1 MQNNNPLAN
10 LRFAPEQI
18 QYQLQDPRT
27 RQIMTSV
34 MDSEQA
40 FKNCLRQT
48 IERSPNNPELHL
60 VLVEPSGGGGRYA
73 QLKVNDFQQAGT
85 VFQQQQKNIYIFD
98 VSQRLSIKKY
108 FSTRC

>member
-1 MQNNNPLAN
+1 
-10 LRFAPEQI
+10 
-18 QYQLQDPRT
+18 
-27 RQIMTSV
+27 MTSV

-48 IERSPNNPELHL
+48 IERSPNNPILHL

-85 VFQQQQKNIYIFD
+85 VFQVF
-98 VSQRLSIKKY
+98 KKY
-108 FSTRC
+108 FQKIYI

>member
-1 MQNNNPLAN
+1 
-10 LRFAPEQI
+10 
-18 QYQLQDPRT
+18 
-27 RQIMTSV
+27 MTSV

-48 IERSPNNPELHL
+48 IERSPNNPILHL

-85 VFQQQQKNIYIFD
+85 GVSGTKNIYMIYLKDYQKIF
-98 VSQRLSIKKY
+98 
-108 FSTRC
+108 